1 MNQTYINAVRLL
13 LAVAPVVFRKPL
25 FALKGG
31 TAINLFLRDMP
42 RLSVDLDLV
51 YADHR
56 PSREGVSLD
65 GLLETRRSL
74 MAELPMA
81 LTDKHRSFLS
91 GLVRCEPDWSLMQCP
106 HLEMMP
112 AIRWKIENL
121 ARLKRTN
128 PSKFSR
134 QAEELAERLSR

>member
-1 MNQTYINAVRLL
+1 
-13 LAVAPVVFRKPL
+13 
-25 FALKGG
+25 
-31 TAINLFLRDMP
+31 
-42 RLSVDLDLV
+42 
-51 YADHR
+51 
-56 PSREGVSLD
+56 
-65 GLLETRRSL
+65 

-91 GLVRCEPDWSLMQCP
+91 GLVRCEPDWSLMRCP

-112 AIRWKIENL
+112 AIRWKLENL

-128 PSKFSR
+128 PGKFSR

>member
-13 LAVAPVVFRKPL
+13 LAVA
-25 FALKGG
+25 
-31 TAINLFLRDMP
+31 
-42 RLSVDLDLV
+42 
-51 YADHR
+51 
-56 PSREGVSLD
+56 
-65 GLLETRRSL
+65 
-74 MAELPMA
+74 ELPRA

-106 HLEMMP
+106 HLEQMP
-112 AIRWKIENL
+112 AIRWKLENL

-134 QAEELAERLSR
+134 QSEELAARLNG